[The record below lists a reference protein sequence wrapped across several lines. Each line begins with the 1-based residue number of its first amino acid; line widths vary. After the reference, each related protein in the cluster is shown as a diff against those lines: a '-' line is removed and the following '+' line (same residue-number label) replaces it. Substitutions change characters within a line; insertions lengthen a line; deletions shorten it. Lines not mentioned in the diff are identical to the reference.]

1 MTFSNKFGNF
11 GFVLF
16 EFLTF
21 SQKNWKK
28 LQILAEISFD
38 FMTFSFTGPHWY
50 LCLNRYTEP

>member
-21 SQKNWKK
+21 SQKNLKK
-28 LQILAEISFD
+28 LQILAEISLILWLSLLPVPTD
-38 FMTFSFTGPHWY
+38 IY
-50 LCLNRYTEP
+50 V